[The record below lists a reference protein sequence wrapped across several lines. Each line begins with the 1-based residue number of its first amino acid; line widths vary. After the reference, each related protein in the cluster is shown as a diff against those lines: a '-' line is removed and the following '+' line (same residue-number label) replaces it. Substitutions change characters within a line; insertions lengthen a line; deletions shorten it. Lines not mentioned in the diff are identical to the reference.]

1 MHKQWNEGELSQMIE
16 GGFPFPMLCDP
27 GGTLGRPYGIYDET
41 AGVDLRGTV
50 FINEEGIIQ
59 LISVGATPVGR
70 DVGEIVRS
78 TLAFNEHAEC
88 GNVIPAGWKPGEK
101 TIEPKPENSG
111 QIYRMM
117 L

>member
-1 MHKQWNEGELSQMIE
+1 MIE

-27 GGTLGRPYGIYDET
+27 AGALGRPYGVYDEA
-41 AGVDLRGTV
+41 AGVDLRGTI
-50 FINEEGIIQ
+50 FIDEEGVIQ
-59 LISVGATPVGR
+59 LLSAGAAPLGR
-70 DVGEIVRS
+70 DVGEIVRYA
-78 TLAFNEHAEC
+78 LAFNEHCAC

-111 QIYRMM
+111 EVHRLM